1 MSIFLKWGIP
11 AFVTVIGGTAAAIAT
26 SGAAIPED
34 LQSRAGAEIAD
45 GGSAW
50 AHVDFDMRDAV
61 LSGTATTQAMID
73 EAVTKVAAVRG
84 VRSVT
89 SNVVLAE
96 YASPFPFLARVEAGK
111 ITLSG
116 ALPDEAAR
124 VEVAAAAGEGA
135 FDEMRPMSGGPER
148 SVWLAAVGEA
158 LDYARQLDEG
168 EVALADLTLTVS
180 GRAKSAE
187 AYDALEQLA
196 AAPATDGVT
205 LAFHD
210 FTPALQSPYEWRAE
224 FDGHRLILAG
234 AVPSDPVAAELEA
247 LAGRESDVS
256 NSLVPASGAPEG
268 FERTATELVK
278 NLLKLE
284 SGSATISDTTSTLS
298 GSPADPAT
306 AEAIRVAMTSG
317 GTTVTLGP
325 PVVDQYW
332 FSAERSGADIVLA
345 GFVPDEALRD
355 RLDAAAGVNADGL
368 ELGRGAPD
376 RFASGV
382 DFVIEAL
389 RQMSEGRATINGTS
403 ITLEGRAATVADFT
417 RLETSLDL
425 GAPQGLILA
434 QSSIKPPLATP
445 FTFAVEKTA
454 GGAFSVSG
462 HVPGTAARK
471 SILAAITGPAADST
485 TIADGNPVD
494 FSSEAVEAIA
504 VLALLDTGKVS
515 YDGASWSLTG
525 AVDTSAKAFAAES
538 AFAATG
544 LRSSGWSYSVALPA
558 ATEVAALPV
567 VDPYNWRA
575 QKAAGGAVTFSGFV
589 PTAQL
594 KAYLA
599 VHAGEGV
606 VDGTSLGAGAPESF
620 VADALAGLDA
630 ILALDE
636 GSVSF
641 SAGNWSLDGKVASTA
656 GRHGVEAMLQ
666 RGTDVSSWHV
676 AIQAADAAPVVT
688 PFTWSATK
696 AEDGAVALS
705 GYVPTEP
712 LRAALAG
719 LAGSGA
725 ADRTLVGSG
734 EPSGFEADSQ
744 AGLAALLRL
753 KSGELRYDGT
763 HWSISGQPEQAADAE
778 AVKVAIAGMS
788 NGGSGWTQALADPLV
803 VAPEPAAPEVA
814 VAEPAE
820 VEAPAVEP
828 AVETAVAPTEAPDAP
843 AEAPAETVETDVAAL
858 TPAPETKVV
867 PPAARNFVFDG
878 SKVLGGPV
886 TFDGAVPADAMRKF
900 LAVITKGEPS
910 ETLKIDDGLPE
921 DFIPNAEAGSR
932 ALALLAD
939 GEFGLDGGQW
949 VFTGRAESE
958 AQRNAALA
966 ELAAAPEAGKWQT
979 DVTLLPPLL
988 VCKDKVGAFAT
999 RNAILFQSGSAKIA
1013 VDSLPAIDEL
1023 AGYLA
1028 LCAEASVEVEGHT
1041 DADGDDAANLALSV
1055 SRAEAVVDAL
1065 IERGVSADR
1074 LYAIGYGE
1082 SLPIASNET
1091 RAGKQANRRIAFNLS
1106 DE

>member
-1 MSIFLKWGIP
+1 
-11 AFVTVIGGTAAAIAT
+11 
-26 SGAAIPED
+26 
-34 LQSRAGAEIAD
+34 
-45 GGSAW
+45 
-50 AHVDFDMRDAV
+50 MRDAV
-61 LSGTATTQAMID
+61 LTGTATTQAMID

-124 VEVAAAAGEGA
+124 AEVAAAAGEGA
-135 FDEMRPMSGGPER
+135 VDEMRPMSGGPGRE
-148 SVWLAAVGEA
+148 VWLAAVGEA

-180 GRAKSAE
+180 GRARSGE

-196 AAPATDGVT
+196 AAPATAGVT

-234 AVPSDPVAAELEA
+234 AVPSDPVAVELEA
-247 LAGRESDVS
+247 LAGDESDVS
-256 NSLVPASGAPEG
+256 NSLVLASGAPDG
-268 FERTATELVK
+268 FQQTASALVE

-284 SGSATISDTTSTLS
+284 SGSATISDATSTLS

-306 AEAIRVAMTSG
+306 AEAIRVAMTPG

-332 FSAERSGADIVLA
+332 FSAERSGTDIVLD

-355 RLDAAAGVNADGL
+355 RLDAAGGVNAEGL

-417 RLETSLDL
+417 RLETTLDL

-454 GGAFSVSG
+454 SGAFSVSG
-462 HVPGTAARK
+462 HVPSTAARK
-471 SILAAITGPAADST
+471 SVLAAITGPAADST

-504 VLALLDTGKVS
+504 VLALLDSGKVS

-575 QKAAGGAVTFSGFV
+575 QKAPGGAVTFSGFV
-589 PTAQL
+589 PTPQL

-656 GRHGVEAMLQ
+656 GRHAVEAVLQ
-666 RGTDVSSWHV
+666 RGTDVSTWHV

-696 AEDGAVALS
+696 AEDGTVALT

-719 LAGSGA
+719 LAGGGA

-734 EPSGFEADSQ
+734 EPNGFEADSQ

-778 AVKVAIAGMS
+778 TVKVAIAGMS
-788 NGGSGWTQALADPLV
+788 NGGRGWTQALADPLV
-803 VAPEPAAPEVA
+803 VAPEAAVPEVA

-820 VEAPAVEP
+820 VEAPADEP
-828 AVETAVAPTEAPDAP
+828 AVETAVAPTEAP
-843 AEAPAETVETDVAAL
+843 EAPDKTVENDVAAL

-958 AQRNAALA
+958 AQRSAALA

-1013 VDSLPAIDEL
+1013 AESLPAIDEL

>member
-34 LQSRAGAEIAD
+34 LQSRAGVEIAS

-61 LSGTATTQAMID
+61 LTGTATTQAMID
-73 EAVTKVAAVRG
+73 EAVAKVAAVRG

-116 ALPDEAAR
+116 GLPDEAAR
-124 VEVAAAAGEGA
+124 VELAAAAGEGVV
-135 FDEMRPMSGGPER
+135 DEMRPMSGGPRREL
-148 SVWLAAVGEA
+148 WLAAVGEA
-158 LDYARQLDEG
+158 LDYALKLDEG

-180 GRAKSAE
+180 GRAKSGE
-187 AYDALEQLA
+187 AYDALERLA
-196 AAPATDGVT
+196 EAPPPDGVT

-210 FTPALQSPYEWRAE
+210 FTPPLQAPYEWRAE
-224 FDGHRLILAG
+224 FDGRRLILAG
-234 AVPSDPVAAELEA
+234 AVPSAQVAAELEA
-247 LAGRESDVS
+247 LAGGESEVS
-256 NSLVPASGAPEG
+256 SSLVLASGAPVG
-268 FERTATELVK
+268 FEGAASVLVE

-298 GSPADPAT
+298 GSPANPAT
-306 AEAIRVAMTSG
+306 AEAIRVAMTPG

-332 FSAERSGADIVLA
+332 FSAERSGANIVLD

-355 RLDAAAGVNADGL
+355 RLDAAGGVNADGL

-389 RQMSEGRATINGTS
+389 RQMSEGRATITGTS
-403 ITLEGRAATVADFT
+403 ITLEGRAATAADFT

-471 SILAAITGPAADST
+471 SILAAIAGPAADST

-494 FSSEAVEAIA
+494 FTSEAVEAIA
-504 VLALLDTGKVS
+504 VLALLDSGKVS

-544 LRSSGWSYSVALPA
+544 LRSSGWSYSVALPEA
-558 ATEVAALPV
+558 MEVAALPV

-575 QKAAGGAVTFSGFV
+575 QKARGGAVTFSGFV

-599 VHAGEGV
+599 VHAGQGV
-606 VDGTSLGAGAPESF
+606 TDGSSLGAGAPEGF

-636 GSVSF
+636 GSVSL
-641 SAGNWSLDGKVASTA
+641 SAGNWSLDGRVGSTA
-656 GRHGVEAMLQ
+656 GRHAVEAMLR
-666 RGTDVSSWHV
+666 RGTDVSRWHV
-676 AIQAADAAPVVT
+676 AIQAADAAPIVT

-696 AEDGAVALS
+696 AEDGTIALA

-712 LRAALAG
+712 LRTTLVTLAG
-719 LAGSGA
+719 NGA
-725 ADRTLVGSG
+725 TDRTLVGSG

-803 VAPEPAAPEVA
+803 VTPEAVAPEITA
-814 VAEPAE
+814 AEPAE
-820 VEAPAVEP
+820 VEVPADEP
-828 AVETAVAPTEAPDAP
+828 PVETAVAPTDAP
-843 AEAPAETVETDVAAL
+843 AGTVETDVAAL
-858 TPAPETKVV
+858 TPAPETDVV
-867 PPAARNFVFDG
+867 APVARNFVFDG
-878 SKVLGGPV
+878 TKVLGGPV
-886 TFDGAVPADAMRKF
+886 TFDGAVPAEAMRKF
-900 LAVITKGEPS
+900 LAVITRGQPS
-910 ETLKIDDGLPE
+910 ETLKIDGGLPE

-958 AQRNAALA
+958 AQRSAALA

-1013 VDSLPAIDEL
+1013 AESLPAIDEL

-1065 IERGVSADR
+1065 IERGVSAGR